1 MKHLHVTP
9 AYGRDYKT
17 KTEAVDAWRSGKDFI
32 VQGLSGYAGSYVG
45 KGESSTLKQDGYS
58 GVMIRF
64 GDMRK
69 LVIVNL

>member
-1 MKHLHVTP
+1 MKHLVITP
-9 AYGRDYKT
+9 AYGRDYKS
-17 KTEAVDAWRSGKDFI
+17 KTEAVDAWRSGKDFV
-32 VQGLSGYAGSYVG
+32 VQGLSGYAGCYVG

-69 LVIVNL
+69 LAIVNL

>member
-1 MKHLHVTP
+1 MAMIFKGNVSIFSN
-9 AYGRDYKT
+9 T
-17 KTEAVDAWRSGKDFI
+17 KGEVVVKAWRSGKDFV

>member
-1 MKHLHVTP
+1 MKHLVVTP
-9 AYGRDYKT
+9 AYSRDYKT
-17 KTEAVDAWRSGKDFI
+17 KAEAVDAWRSGKDFG

-45 KGESSTLKQDGYS
+45 RGEASTLKQDGYS

>member
-17 KTEAVDAWRSGKDFI
+17 KTEAVDAQRSGKDFV